1 MHISKN
7 ELWVLVFN
15 KLIRVNSLENGKIVA
30 DKKDN
35 RKKKILSYFFINDAN

>member
-1 MHISKN
+1 VHISKN

-35 RKKKILSYFFINDAN
+35 RKKKNIVIFFYK

>member
-1 MHISKN
+1 VHISKN

-30 DKKDN
+30 DKKKK
-35 RKKKILSYFFINDAN
+35 RKKKNIVIFFYK

>member
-1 MHISKN
+1 VHISKN

-15 KLIRVNSLENGKIVA
+15 KLIRVNSLEKEKIVA

-35 RKKKILSYFFINDAN
+35 RKKKNIVIFFYK